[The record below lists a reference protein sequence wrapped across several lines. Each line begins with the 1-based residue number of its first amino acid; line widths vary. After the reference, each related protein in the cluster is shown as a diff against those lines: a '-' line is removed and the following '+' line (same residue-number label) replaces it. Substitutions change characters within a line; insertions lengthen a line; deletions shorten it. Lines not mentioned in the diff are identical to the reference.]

1 MKIKFKAIIA
11 SVVFIVSAITSA
23 NAGSVRTEHGNLL
36 HCYANTGNTA
46 KIISL
51 HHLNEGWINEKNA
64 DGDFPINCATTY
76 GMLKCLVA
84 CGADVNAKGSRGRTP
99 LYRFIIMAAVSGDQ
113 EYIDA
118 VNYLLDKH
126 ASIHITDQDNHTP
139 LDWLRQ
145 SYMDRLAKGL
155 GYDDITMRME
165 TYYSWL
171 CQPEGRILKF

>member
-11 SVVFIVSAITSA
+11 SVVFMVSAMISA
-23 NAGSVRTEHGNLL
+23 NAGSVRTEHGNPL
-36 HCYANTGNTA
+36 HRYANTGNTA

-51 HHLNEGWINEKNA
+51 HHLNRGWINEKNA
-64 DGDFPINCATTY
+64 EGDFPINCATTC
-76 GMLKCLVA
+76 GVLKCLVEN
-84 CGADVNAKGSRGRTP
+84 GADVNAQGSRGRTP
-99 LYRFIIMAAVSGDQ
+99 LHRFIVMAAVSGNQ

-118 VNYLLDKH
+118 VNYLLDKR
-126 ASIHITDQDNHTP
+126 ANILIKDKDGNTP

-171 CQPEGRILKF
+171 CQPEGRIFKF